1 MRVKM
6 DQRKY
11 PRLKTKMM
19 VEIND
24 SQALLENVS
33 REGIK
38 MKIWSDAV
46 PRTRDVEFELNLGK
60 QTINLRGVICWCKRD
75 KNSYQDLKEVG
86 LYLEEPPEE
95 YYQFIDTLS
104 NQRSQAIQM

>member
-1 MRVKM
+1 M

-19 VEIND
+19 AEINNN
-24 SQALLENVS
+24 QAFLENVS

-46 PRTRDVEFELNLGK
+46 PRTRDVEIALSVGK
-60 QTINLRGVICWCKRD
+60 QTINLRGIVCWCKRD

-86 LYLEEPPEE
+86 LYLQEPPDE
-95 YYQFIDTLS
+95 YYRFIDSLS
-104 NQRSQAIQM
+104 NQRAQTVQI